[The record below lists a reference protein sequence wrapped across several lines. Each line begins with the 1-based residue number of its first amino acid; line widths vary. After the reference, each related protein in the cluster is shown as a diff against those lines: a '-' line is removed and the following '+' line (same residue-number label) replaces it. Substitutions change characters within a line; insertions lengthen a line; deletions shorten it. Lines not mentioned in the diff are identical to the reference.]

1 MWGGLPLRCL
11 ENDSLIQFVYFLISC
26 TNGKYSESKIY
37 FGRIVPERVE
47 SIRSPKFIL
56 DELRRSEWKVF
67 GVQNL
72 FWTNYAGASVTSE
85 PIKGNHK
92 GLPLHC
98 LEKNSLIQC
107 S

>member
-56 DELRRSEWKVF
+56 DELCRSEWKVF

-72 FWTNYAGASVTSE
+72 FWTNCAGANGKYSE
-85 PIKGNHK
+85 SKIYFGRITP
-92 GLPLHC
+92 
-98 LEKNSLIQC
+98 ERV
-107 S
+107 